1 MLITAHICHN
11 LDVLRVGL
19 TSFFRDH
26 RPTEPALKMHVI
38 DSRLALKLLLL
49 HKLGGWL
56 RLSRSLH
63 LANRVIVNNLS
74 VRYVPFRV
82 PLIIHRF
89 NTLLLLLASP
99 DYEVIRVRSLLADIL
114 WLASNYSSLIITIF
128 AGLVFVIVLAEEL
141 VES

>member
-1 MLITAHICHN
+1 
-11 LDVLRVGL
+11 
-19 TSFFRDH
+19 
-26 RPTEPALKMHVI
+26 MHVI

-82 PLIIHRF
+82 PLILHRF

-99 DYEVIRVRSLLADIL
+99 YHEVIRVSSLLADIL